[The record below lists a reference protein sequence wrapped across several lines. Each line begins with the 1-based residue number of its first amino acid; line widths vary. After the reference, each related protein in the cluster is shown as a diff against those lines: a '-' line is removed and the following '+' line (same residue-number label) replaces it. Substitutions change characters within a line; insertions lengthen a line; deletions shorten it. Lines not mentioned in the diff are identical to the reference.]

1 MKKTI
6 QPVIMLAA
14 AAALST
20 FSGMY
25 AQQPPQ
31 AQVKATKGGI
41 SKQEADAFNAILKA
55 QNPDDRI
62 KAADEFV
69 TKFADSQY
77 KAIALYDAAEAAD
90 AKGDYIKAITYAEES
105 LKADP
110 SNFDAKL
117 LVAGEIAQHTR
128 ENDLDKAEKLAKA
141 DKYAREALQEIP
153 AAAKPQPQIQD
164 AQWDQYKKNAEARA
178 HLDLGLI
185 AMAQK
190 KTAQEVEEFKTAVD
204 MMSPP
209 DQVAMARLANAY
221 NDLGKPDDALAVLD
235 KLLAMNDLIPQVKN
249 FAQQEKARAEKAKG
263 SK

>member
-1 MKKTI
+1 MKRFV
-6 QPVIMLAA
+6 QLVILLAA
-14 AAALST
+14 AASLAV
-20 FSGMY
+20 

-31 AQVKATKGGI
+31 SQIKATKGGP
-41 SKQEADAFNAILKA
+41 SKQEVDGFNAIIKA
-55 QNPDDRI
+55 QTPDDKI
-62 KAADEFV
+62 KAVDEFV

-77 KAIALYDAAEAAD
+77 KGIALYDAAEAAD
-90 AKGDYIKAITYAEES
+90 SKGDYSKAIIYAKEA

-110 SNFDAKL
+110 TNFDAKL
-117 LVAGEIAQHTR
+117 LIAGETAQHTR
-128 ENDLDKAEKLAKA
+128 ENDLDKADKLAEA
-141 DKYAREALQEIP
+141 DKYAKEALEEIP
-153 AAAKPQPQIQD
+153 NAAKPQPQIQD
-164 AQWDQYKKNAEARA
+164 AQWEQYKKNATARA

-204 MMSPP
+204 MMNPP

-263 SK
+263 GK